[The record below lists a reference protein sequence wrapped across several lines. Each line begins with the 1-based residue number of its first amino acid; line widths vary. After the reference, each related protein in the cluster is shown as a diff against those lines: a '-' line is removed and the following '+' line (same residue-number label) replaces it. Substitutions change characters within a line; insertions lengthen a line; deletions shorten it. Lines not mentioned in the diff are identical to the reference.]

1 MAADTTEQAQVLASP
16 GRLRK
21 YGMRTG
27 RFWPLLPP
35 DEALSHPEWD
45 RADAMPSNSIT
56 GTAQEVTEGL
66 KELAEQTNANELF
79 LHCSSYGVSERIA
92 ALEIIAEDWGLN
104 AEQRPKAVLG

>member
-1 MAADTTEQAQVLASP
+1 MKRYRTPNGIERTQCRAT
-16 GRLRK
+16 RL
-21 YGMRTG
+21 
-27 RFWPLLPP
+27 
-35 DEALSHPEWD
+35 S
-45 RADAMPSNSIT
+45 

>member
-1 MAADTTEQAQVLASP
+1 MTDEEIISRSNA
-16 GRLRK
+16 
-21 YGMRTG
+21 
-27 RFWPLLPP
+27 
-35 DEALSHPEWD
+35 EALLGAYGADPKRWPAEWREALD
-45 RADAMPSNSIT
+45 RAIAYH
-56 GTAQEVTEGL
+56 VGL